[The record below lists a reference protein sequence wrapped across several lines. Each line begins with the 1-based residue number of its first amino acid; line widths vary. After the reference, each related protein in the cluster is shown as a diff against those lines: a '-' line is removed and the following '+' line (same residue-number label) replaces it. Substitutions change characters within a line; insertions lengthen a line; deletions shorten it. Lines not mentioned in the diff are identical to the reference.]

1 VSGASDATDIIK
13 QVRLG
18 TKLQDYL
25 GSKSQVKIRVGFDK
39 TLHSFPSRREAFAW
53 VKENYDPPQ
62 TISVLTYEFG
72 ELESGERYFY
82 QNDNFIREHIVE

>member
-1 VSGASDATDIIK
+1 MATRIVTTDPKQSIK
-13 QVRLG
+13 SPDYYYVR
-18 TKLQDYL
+18 
-25 GSKSQVKIRVGFDK
+25 FNDK